1 MSEDI
6 RLHALEKEDLVFMHQ
21 LNNNPDVM
29 TFWFEEPYLSLTHMQ
44 NMYEESLGKEHARQ
58 FMVKKGDEK
67 IGFVG
72 LFGFEGVHRKVEFG
86 IMIDPRFQGFGYAKV
101 ATKLAMDYA
110 FLKMNVR
117 KLYLVVDQLNE
128 KAIHVYEKMG
138 YKQEAKL
145 EEEYFVDGE
154 YHDALM
160 MRIFQNEY
168 MEQRNRQQE

>member
-1 MSEDI
+1 MSMEI
-6 RLHALEKEDLVFMHQ
+6 RLHALEKDDLAFMHQ
-21 LNNNPDVM
+21 LNNDPDMM
-29 TFWFEEPYLSLTHMQ
+29 TYWFEEPYRSLTHMQ
-44 NMYEESLGKEHARQ
+44 NMYDESLGKDQARQ
-58 FMVKKGDEK
+58 FIVKKGAEK

-86 IMIDPRFQGFGYAKV
+86 IMIDKKHQGHGYASL

-117 KLYLVVDQLNE
+117 KLFLVVDQVNE

-138 YKQEAKL
+138 FKQEAKL
-145 EEEYFVDGE
+145 EKEYFVDGE

-160 MRIFQNEY
+160 MRVFQDEY
-168 MEQRNRQQE
+168 MKNIK